1 MCDTSGMPMPGD
13 GGWTNGQMDAEAFL
27 CQSLA
32 TRFAYAINSKAR
44 LFFGFCPALA
54 LVFFQWQHVLLR
66 GRQGLALY
74 TNDPRVY
81 VYHTRKPSLL
91 GKNFFSLFLCA
102 WAVQARLQFW
112 RFFWKGGKR
121 GNVFQARIQGRRE
134 ENNDH
139 KKATLGIG
147 GGGGGGGRY
156 NFRHY

>member
-1 MCDTSGMPMPGD
+1 MCDTSGMPMPGAMVV
-13 GGWTNGQMDAEAFL
+13 GQTGRWMRRRLFL

-44 LFFGFCPALA
+44 G
-54 LVFFQWQHVLLR
+54 
-66 GRQGLALY
+66 
-74 TNDPRVY
+74 
-81 VYHTRKPSLL
+81 
-91 GKNFFSLFLCA
+91 FFSAFAPRSPQFFFNGSMCCCEEGRVWPCILMICA
-102 WAVQARLQFW
+102 YMYTIPENLRFWAKTFFPFSCARGPYKRGCSFGV
-112 RFFWKGGKR
+112 FWKGEGGER

-147 GGGGGGGRY
+147 GGGRY